1 MLILCLSARQSEVP
15 ADSSEMIQGHQ
26 QLIAQTVCFF
36 FLFRF
41 SFADRMSGHVC
52 WQRFLSKMKS
62 QVVSADKDSLVELVN
77 KELKDVDTTELV
89 SSASPTV
96 VRALTF
102 SLPSSFSPLKILN

>member
-1 MLILCLSARQSEVP
+1 ML
-15 ADSSEMIQGHQ
+15 
-26 QLIAQTVCFF
+26 FF
-36 FLFRF
+36 PFHF
-41 SFADRMSGHVC
+41 SFDECVSGHAC

-96 VRALTF
+96 VRSVTF
-102 SLPSSFSPLKILN
+102 SLPSSSAWKILN